1 METGRMLP
9 SRIYRPRINLSPLTQ
24 QICRFKLQSFTVETL
39 LLDNML
45 SITATVIQWLKNSDT
60 SIIADILRTVLQWIS
75 LHKAQG
81 LGFALAA
88 FAGPILRK
96 FFQFVLDK
104 RGCEIQIRG
113 EDPNA
118 EYVAAWVKQHCDDR
132 FGTNQTAETRIP
144 RPPNNERKCHQD
156 VKTGYWRFDRAHGNV
171 YTSYDV
177 GYGSHPFLHQ
187 WRLWMYKRSKEQSEH
202 AQNDILSI
210 RCIGSWSPRNA
221 QNFIDEAKRAFLRR
235 ESDVTQIFI
244 PATKSQRQ
252 KGLGEPWTCIQEAK
266 CPRDIN
272 TVDLGAGVKDD
283 VMNDISS
290 FLSPGQHQYYTEKGI
305 RYGRNFLF
313 HGPPGTGK
321 TAFIE
326 ALSGFFGLP
335 IYRISLRSPEL
346 GDDDLVI
353 LLSRALSRCFIVF
366 EDIDQSGLPTR
377 RIANDPGL
385 MTGAALPEGYLQ
397 PVPPITLSGFLNA
410 IDGVATPEG
419 PIMIFTT
426 NCLEDLDP
434 AMLRPGRA
442 DRTVEIGLADNSQI
456 QSMFVRIYSPKST
469 LKSVG
474 GVIESKARI
483 FADKVRD
490 RSLTSASIQGFLLR
504 HQSAPD
510 DAIAE
515 VEAWQ
520 KENLSPVRSVDDREQ
535 GSFAKRE

>member
-1 METGRMLP
+1 MKTGRILP
-9 SRIYRPRINLSPLTQ
+9 FTIHQAAHQSETFYSTNLSVEA
-24 QICRFKLQSFTVETL
+24 SFLHSVKTS
-39 LLDNML
+39 LLDML
-45 SITATVIQWLKNSDT
+45 SMTATVFPWFKNSDT
-60 SIIADILRTVLQWIS
+60 TIIADILRTVLQWVS
-75 LHKAQG
+75 LHKVQG
-81 LGFALAA
+81 LGFALVA

-96 FFQFVLDK
+96 CSQFVLDK

-118 EYVAAWVKQHCDDR
+118 EYVAAWVKQHFDNR

-144 RPPNNERKCHQD
+144 RPSNDERECHQD
-156 VKTGYWRFDRAHGNV
+156 VKTGYWRCSRTHGNV

-187 WRLWMYKRSKEQSEH
+187 RRLWIYKRSKEQSEPT
-202 AQNDILSI
+202 QNDILSI

-221 QNFIDEAKRAFLRR
+221 QNFIDEAKRAFLRP

-244 PATKSQRQ
+244 PATKTQRQ
-252 KGLGEPWTCIQEAK
+252 KGLEPWTCIQETK
-266 CPRDIN
+266 RPRGMD
-272 TVDLGAGVKDD
+272 TVDLGEGVKHD

-290 FLSPGQHQYYTEKGI
+290 FLSPGRHQYYTETGI
-305 RYGRNFLF
+305 RYKRNFFF

-321 TAFIE
+321 TAFVE

-335 IYRISLRSPEL
+335 IYRMSLRSPEL
-346 GDDDLVI
+346 TDDDLII

-377 RIANDPGL
+377 RIANDPEL
-385 MTGAALPEGYLQ
+385 TTGAALLAGHLQ

-426 NCLEDLDP
+426 NCLEALDP

-442 DRTVEIGLADNSQI
+442 DKIVEIGLADRSQI
-456 QSMFVRIYSPKST
+456 QSMFVRMYLSKSA
-469 LKSVG
+469 LESVG

-490 RSLTSASIQGFLLR
+490 RSLTPASIQGFLL
-504 HQSAPD
+504 SP
-510 DAIAE
+510 
-515 VEAWQ
+515 
-520 KENLSPVRSVDDREQ
+520 LSMLTNVYDVACELKDLIHFTF
-535 GSFAKRE
+535 G

>member
-1 METGRMLP
+1 M
-9 SRIYRPRINLSPLTQ
+9 
-24 QICRFKLQSFTVETL
+24 
-39 LLDNML
+39 
-45 SITATVIQWLKNSDT
+45 TATIIQWFKNPNT
-60 SIIADILRTVLQWIS
+60 PINADILRTVLQWVG

-81 LGFALAA
+81 LGYALAA
-88 FAGPILRK
+88 FVGPILRK
-96 FFQFVLDK
+96 FSQFVLDQS
-104 RGCEIQIRG
+104 GCEIQMRR

-118 EYVAAWVKQHCDDR
+118 EYVAAWVKQHFNDR

-156 VKTGYWRFDRAHGNV
+156 VKTGYWRFDRAHGDV

-177 GYGSHPFLHQ
+177 SYGSHYFLHQ
-187 WRLWMYKRSKEQSEH
+187 GRIWMYKRSKEQSEPT
-202 AQNDILSI
+202 QNEILSI

-266 CPRDIN
+266 RPRDIE
-272 TVDLGAGVKDD
+272 TVDLEEGVKED

-290 FLSPGQHQYYTEKGI
+290 FLSPGQHQNYTERGI
-305 RYGRNFLF
+305 RYGRNVLL

-321 TAFIE
+321 TALIE
-326 ALSGFFGLP
+326 GLSGFFGLP
-335 IYRISLRSPEL
+335 IYRMSLSSPEL
-346 GDDDLVI
+346 TDDDLVI

-366 EDIDQSGLPTR
+366 EDIDQSGLPAR
-377 RIANDPGL
+377 RIANNSERI
-385 MTGAALPEGYLQ
+385 TRALSEGCLQ

-426 NCLEDLDP
+426 NDPEALDP
-434 AMLRPGRA
+434 AVLRPGRVDKA
-442 DRTVEIGLADNSQI
+442 VKIGLADRSQI
-456 QSMFVRIYSPKST
+456 QSIFVRIYSSKST
-469 LKSVG
+469 SKSVG
-474 GVIESKARI
+474 GVIESKAQI
-483 FADKVRD
+483 FADKVRN
-490 RSLTSASIQGFLLR
+490 RSLSPASIQGFLLR

-520 KENLSPVRSVDDREQ
+520 DENLAPVKSVGDMRT
-535 GSFAKRE
+535 G